1 MPHDA
6 CIVISR
12 SDAVSLELLAIL
24 WGNFGGNPQ
33 TALPPKKNGFLRFYR
48 YDHLAHIGLRIT
60 GGRMYRFALFL
71 VAILALP
78 ARATEVTSVETL
90 DITRYAGQWH
100 EIARLP
106 MFFQRKCASET
117 TAQYTL
123 RDDDLVGVKNRCRNK
138 DGDIDE
144 VEGVARRDPDHPGR
158 LEVRFAPD
166 WLSWLPLT
174 WADYWVIALDPD
186 YQWAVVGEPGREY
199 LWILSRTP
207 DMSKA
212 QFEELKAQATAM
224 GYELDTLIV
233 SAPLR

>member
-1 MPHDA
+1 MH
-6 CIVISR
+6 
-12 SDAVSLELLAIL
+12 
-24 WGNFGGNPQ
+24 
-33 TALPPKKNGFLRFYR
+33 
-48 YDHLAHIGLRIT
+48 
-60 GGRMYRFALFL
+60 RFALL
-71 VAILALP
+71 LSAALALP
-78 ARATEVTSVETL
+78 AAAAEVTSVETL

-106 MFFQRKCASET
+106 MFFQRNCVADV

-123 RDDDLVGVKNRCRNK
+123 RDDRLVGVRNSCRNE
-138 DGDIDE
+138 DGETDVVD
-144 VEGVARRDPDHPGR
+144 GVARRDADHAGR

-186 YQWAVVGEPGREY
+186 YQWAIVGEPGREY

-207 DMSKA
+207 DMPKA
-212 QFEELKAQATAM
+212 QLDELKAKAVAM
-224 GYELDTLIV
+224 GYQLDTLIV

>member
-1 MPHDA
+1 MH
-6 CIVISR
+6 
-12 SDAVSLELLAIL
+12 
-24 WGNFGGNPQ
+24 
-33 TALPPKKNGFLRFYR
+33 
-48 YDHLAHIGLRIT
+48 
-60 GGRMYRFALFL
+60 RFALL
-71 VAILALP
+71 LSAALALP
-78 ARATEVTSVETL
+78 AAAAEVTSVETL
-90 DITRYAGQWH
+90 DITRYAGEWH

-106 MFFQRKCASET
+106 MFFQRNCVGDV

-123 RDDDLVGVKNRCRNK
+123 RDGGLVGVRNSCRNE
-138 DGDIDE
+138 DGETDVVD
-144 VEGVARRDPDHPGR
+144 GVARRDTVHAGR

-186 YQWAVVGEPGREY
+186 YQWAIVGEPGREY

-207 DMSKA
+207 DMPKA
-212 QFEELKAQATAM
+212 QLDELKAKAVAM

>member
-1 MPHDA
+1 MH
-6 CIVISR
+6 
-12 SDAVSLELLAIL
+12 
-24 WGNFGGNPQ
+24 
-33 TALPPKKNGFLRFYR
+33 
-48 YDHLAHIGLRIT
+48 
-60 GGRMYRFALFL
+60 RFALL
-71 VAILALP
+71 LSAALALP
-78 ARATEVTSVETL
+78 AAAAEVTSVETL

-106 MFFQRKCASET
+106 MFFQRNCVADV

-123 RDDDLVGVKNRCRNK
+123 RDDGLVGVRNSCRNE
-138 DGDIDE
+138 DGETDVVD
-144 VEGVARRDPDHPGR
+144 GVARRDADHAGR

-174 WADYWVIALDPD
+174 WADYWVVALDPD
-186 YQWAVVGEPGREY
+186 YQWAIVGEPGREY

-207 DMSKA
+207 DMPKA
-212 QFEELKAQATAM
+212 QLDELKAKAVAM

>member
-1 MPHDA
+1 MG
-6 CIVISR
+6 CLCR
-12 SDAVSLELLAIL
+12 TTTLLLAACL
-24 WGNFGGNPQ
+24 SFSAAPP
-33 TALPPKKNGFLRFYR
+33 ALAADP
-48 YDHLAHIGLRIT
+48 
-60 GGRMYRFALFL
+60 
-71 VAILALP
+71 V
-78 ARATEVTSVETL
+78 EVTSVDAL

-106 MFFQRKCASET
+106 MFFQRKCAREA

-123 RDDDLVGVKNRCRNK
+123 RDDDLIGVANRCLTE
-138 DGDIDE
+138 DGQVLESD
-144 VEGVARRDPDHPGR
+144 GVARRDPDHPGR

-186 YQWAVVGEPGREY
+186 YQWAMVGEPGRDY

-207 DMSKA
+207 EMERS
-212 QFEELKAQATAM
+212 QFEALKARAEAM
-224 GYELDTLIV
+224 GYDLEPLVV

>member
-1 MPHDA
+1 M
-6 CIVISR
+6 
-12 SDAVSLELLAIL
+12 
-24 WGNFGGNPQ
+24 
-33 TALPPKKNGFLRFYR
+33 
-48 YDHLAHIGLRIT
+48 IGRARIRGRHT
-60 GGRMYRFALFL
+60 GGRMRRFALFL
-71 VAILALP
+71 FAMILSAAPALP
-78 ARATEVTSVETL
+78 AIAAEVTSVDQL

-106 MFFQRKCASET
+106 MFYQRDCVGGG

-123 RDDDLVGVKNRCRNK
+123 RDDGLVGVHNSCRNE
-138 DGDIDE
+138 DGETDT
-144 VEGVARRDPDHPGR
+144 VEGIARRDKDHPGR

-174 WADYWVIALDPD
+174 WADYWVIAVDPD

-207 DMSKA
+207 EMSRA
-212 QFEELKAQATAM
+212 RFDELKALATDM
-224 GYELDTLIV
+224 GYDLETLIV

>member
-1 MPHDA
+1 MRRLLFASVLSGCLLTFAPPP
-6 CIVISR
+6 
-12 SDAVSLELLAIL
+12 AVA
-24 WGNFGGNPQ
+24 
-33 TALPPKKNGFLRFYR
+33 A
-48 YDHLAHIGLRIT
+48 
-60 GGRMYRFALFL
+60 
-71 VAILALP
+71 
-78 ARATEVTSVETL
+78 EVTSVDAL

-106 MFFQRKCASET
+106 MFFQRKCASDI

-123 RDDDLVGVKNRCRNK
+123 RDDDLLGVRNRCRTA
-138 DGDIDE
+138 DGESVE

-174 WADYWVIALDPD
+174 WADYWVIALDTE
-186 YQWAVVGEPGREY
+186 YQWAIVGEPGHDY

-207 DMSKA
+207 DMSRTQLDA
-212 QFEELKAQATAM
+212 LKARATGM
-224 GYELDTLIV
+224 GYDLEELIV